1 MKQATVAAIRFG
13 LGLGTRPQPSDAA
26 ALIDGLTGPDTMRAA
41 YPNAT
46 NAEAMDIMRRHTL
59 AVRADRK
66 AEDGAAAALD
76 DFGKMLR
83 LEGREIEKR
92 LFARMLDSDTP
103 FRERLT
109 LFWTD
114 HFALRRSSLGTV
126 PLTGAFIDDAL
137 RANMTGRFGDMLRA
151 AVLHPQ
157 MILYLDQSNSVGPN
171 SRFGN
176 RQGLGL
182 NENLAREV
190 LELHSLGVDGAYTQ
204 DDVRQFAEL
213 LTGVMVTPLKGL
225 EFRANRAEPGV
236 ETILGKV
243 YGHPKRGAMDHIG
256 VFLDDLAVHP
266 DTARHMARKLAV
278 HFVSDTPDP
287 AFVTHIA
294 DAWMASGGD
303 LLVVYTAMLEHPLA
317 WVAEL
322 QKVRQP
328 VDFIAASMRALGVT
342 GSYLMGAPGR
352 IWNQSVNLTLKSM
365 GQPFLLP
372 PAPDGWPEEAEAWIT
387 PLGLATRIRWSMEV
401 PGQLLPRLP
410 DPRAFVQSALGD
422 AASAELVWAVG
433 AAETVPQGVGLVL
446 ASPEFNRR

>member
-171 SRFGN
+171 
-176 RQGLGL
+176 
-182 NENLAREV
+182 
-190 LELHSLGVDGAYTQ
+190 
-204 DDVRQFAEL
+204 
-213 LTGVMVTPLKGL
+213 
-225 EFRANRAEPGV
+225 
-236 ETILGKV
+236 
-243 YGHPKRGAMDHIG
+243 
-256 VFLDDLAVHP
+256 
-266 DTARHMARKLAV
+266 
-278 HFVSDTPDP
+278 
-287 AFVTHIA
+287 
-294 DAWMASGGD
+294 
-303 LLVVYTAMLEHPLA
+303 
-317 WVAEL
+317 
-322 QKVRQP
+322 
-328 VDFIAASMRALGVT
+328 
-342 GSYLMGAPGR
+342 
-352 IWNQSVNLTLKSM
+352 
-365 GQPFLLP
+365 
-372 PAPDGWPEEAEAWIT
+372 
-387 PLGLATRIRWSMEV
+387 
-401 PGQLLPRLP
+401 
-410 DPRAFVQSALGD
+410 
-422 AASAELVWAVG
+422 
-433 AAETVPQGVGLVL
+433 
-446 ASPEFNRR
+446 